1 MKRKQK
7 GRFEFGNA
15 TVIVTR
21 ATLDLD
27 KLFRGYYRCDVHPVG
42 GPFFRCW
49 LRAESREEAA
59 KAALLDYENTR

>member
-1 MKRKQK
+1 MRRKKYNQ
-7 GRFEFGNA
+7 FDFGWA
-15 TVIVTR
+15 TVKVTR

-27 KLFRGYYRCDVHPVG
+27 KFFRGYYRCDVTPKN

-49 LRAESREEAA
+49 LRADTREDAA